1 MFPVYLASKHNGG
14 ASHALLDVG
23 GRDLVAEVD
32 DELGELLDVD
42 DVLWVVRLG
51 TDDLRAARYLQWL
64 LS

>member
-1 MFPVYLASKHNGG
+1 MRGG
-14 ASHALLDVG
+14 GVNVPDAHALLDVG
-23 GRDLVAEVD
+23 GRDLVAQVD
-32 DELGELLDVD
+32 DELCELFDVD